1 MDEPTLLN
9 MFVLAE
15 RLHKT
20 VSEIEQMTIDEW
32 HYWLAYF
39 KIKNKSKKLK

>member
-1 MDEPTLLN
+1 

-15 RLHKT
+15 HLHKT

-32 HYWLAYF
+32 HHWLAYF
-39 KIKNKSKKLK
+39 KIKKEKQNKLRK